1 MLIKNKLYVIL
12 GLCLILLCTCYSMYF
27 VYGSNSVEYSL
38 NEVEVEYLF
47 ALEQDIL
54 VKNSISMDAE
64 SYEKVDDLSKLDC
77 LEETANKTEESVL
90 NGVNN
95 IKIKEVEEEYYT
107 SNKLSSRKIGN
118 GEVGSA
124 LETDDEKYYRI
135 FGSDYKSKMGRCC
148 FYYSDSAARQDMVG
162 FYTDVWDIDNSGNWY
177 KKNVYIEC
185 HKNIEETMKCI
196 MNDLL
201 EVPEYK
207 RTPIKDIG
215 MYNYRDGY
223 SNHTCGVAVDIN
235 WNENAEMT
243 NSGRIT
249 CGSYWKP
256 GVDIYSIP
264 ADSEMVRIFKEYGF
278 GWGGEWTS
286 KKDYMHFSY
295 FDR

>member
-1 MLIKNKLYVIL
+1 MKKNIYLVLAI
-12 GLCLILLCTCYSMYF
+12 CLIVICGFYSMYF
-27 VYGSNSVEYSL
+27 VYGSSSVEYSL
-38 NEVEVEYLF
+38 SEVEVECLF
-47 ALEQDIL
+47 AIEQDI
-54 VKNSISMDAE
+54 VTKSTIPNVDGVEQEIHKYESIEQSANH
-64 SYEKVDDLSKLDC
+64 
-77 LEETANKTEESVL
+77 LEEVGL
-90 NGVNN
+90 NGVSN
-95 IKIKEVEEEYYT
+95 IKIIEIEEEYIVN
-107 SNKLSSRKIGN
+107 NKLSAQQLSGD
-118 GEVGSA
+118 VGSYE
-124 LETDDEKYYRI
+124 ETDDEKYYRI
-135 FGSDYKSKMGRCC
+135 FGEGYQSKMGRCC

-162 FYTDVWDIDNSGNWY
+162 FYTDVWDLDGSGNWY
-177 KKNVYIEC
+177 KRNVYIEC
-185 HKNIEETMKCI
+185 HKNIAETMKCI
-196 MNDLL
+196 MNELL

-264 ADSEMVRIFKEYGF
+264 ADSEMVRIFKKYGF